1 MYSTGND
8 GYLNFLVLVLMI
20 SSIVLG
26 SKRKAANW
34 ISNKMPFK
42 PFDTNLELTMPNL
55 ANLKI

>member
-1 MYSTGND
+1 
-8 GYLNFLVLVLMI
+8 MI

-34 ISNKMPFK
+34 ISRKIPFK
-42 PFDTNLELTMPNL
+42 PFDTNLEPTMPNL